1 MSCFFLLIAALLEC
15 GWAIG
20 LKYTDGF
27 TRLWPSIATLI
38 TMLFSVAFLSLA
50 VRKIPIG
57 TAYAI
62 WTGLGAAGVVVLGMF
77 LFGESRDIT
86 RILCILLILA
96 GVIGLKV
103 FSPHP

>member
-1 MSCFFLLIAALLEC
+1 
-15 GWAIG
+15 
-20 LKYTDGF
+20 
-27 TRLWPSIATLI
+27 
-38 TMLFSVAFLSLA
+38 MLFSVAFLSLA